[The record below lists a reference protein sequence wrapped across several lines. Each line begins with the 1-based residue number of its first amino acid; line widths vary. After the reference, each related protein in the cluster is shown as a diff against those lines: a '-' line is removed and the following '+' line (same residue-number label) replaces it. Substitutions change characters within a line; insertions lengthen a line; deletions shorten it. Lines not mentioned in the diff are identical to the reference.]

1 MHNTDTTSS
10 SISSANSPL
19 SDNLDYSVLSNISMI
34 SNNSQ
39 DSSFSERSTTGFKRS
54 AASLDD
60 DLFGKVNSPKRI
72 CESPVG
78 RFAEM
83 RRKNNAA
90 SKTSR
95 KTRKE
100 KQKEMENRVTELT
113 KEQENLHKAIH
124 TLELMTNALRNKIA
138 SIMRPIV

>member
-1 MHNTDTTSS
+1 
-10 SISSANSPL
+10 
-19 SDNLDYSVLSNISMI
+19 MI

-39 DSSFSERSTTGFKRS
+39 DSSFSDRSTTGFKRS
-54 AASLDD
+54 ATSLDD
-60 DLFGKVNSPKRI
+60 DLFGAVNTPKRI

-100 KQKEMENRVTELT
+100 KQKEMENRVNELT

-124 TLELMTNALRNKIA
+124 TLELMTGALRNKIA